1 MSKKK
6 LLRNIEDGLLSYY
19 LDKGHSVKDGIVSEP
34 QELYD
39 GQSAKYQ
46 KLAKQLIF
54 KAKANLKKDRV
65 AKIISIAEATG
76 RLKSISENKKDNVF
90 SIFKK
95 HVEQYGLAAN
105 YRNFDKMTE
114 EEMSNILQQLDLTAL
129 FEEIDTSLENE

>member
-1 MSKKK
+1 MSKNK

-19 LDKGHSVKDGIVSEP
+19 LDKDHSVKDGIVSEP
-34 QELYD
+34 EELYD
-39 GQSAKYQ
+39 GQSTKYQ
-46 KLAKQLIF
+46 KLAKQILF
-54 KAKANLKKDRV
+54 KAKANLKKVRV

-105 YRNFDKMTE
+105 YRNFDRMTE
-114 EEMSNILQQLDLTAL
+114 EEMSNIIQQLDLTAL